1 MFEEASGGNPAGRL
15 TNSGKPS
22 SRPVDAI
29 KCFRWRRLA
38 AASSFRAIHMP
49 SSREKIG
56 LILGF
61 SGVCLFGGTLPATR
75 LAVSVLDPLFLTA
88 ARALIA
94 GCVGIVVLAALRRP
108 WPTLKLWI
116 DFFAAGLCTIIGF
129 PVLMALAMANVPAA
143 HGGVVLGIMPL
154 ATVAAATLVTH
165 ERPSAGFWLASLA
178 GAAIVFV
185 FVLRQ
190 SEAYSF
196 ALGDLYLLGTIV
208 SGAFGYTLSGRLSLQ
223 RPGWEVISW
232 QVAMFMPLAAIA
244 VIALWPH
251 GLHDVP
257 LPVWLGLGYVSFVSQ
272 YLAFFVFN
280 AAMAMGGVAR
290 VGQLML
296 LQPFVIVALA
306 APVNGEPIKFST
318 LAYAAAVVATVIVGQ
333 RMSVRRK

>member
-1 MFEEASGGNPAGRL
+1 VLR
-15 TNSGKPS
+15 
-22 SRPVDAI
+22 
-29 KCFRWRRLA
+29 
-38 AASSFRAIHMP
+38 
-49 SSREKIG
+49 
-56 LILGF
+56 LGF
-61 SGVCLFGGTLPATR
+61 RVEHGFCCCSGSGRFLFSLRTPHGHIFATR
-75 LAVSVLDPLFLTA
+75 NTLRFVSA
-88 ARALIA
+88 ARDRDGDGNLDF
-94 GCVGIVVLAALRRP
+94 GVKRQRHLVLSDRLDWRIEHDLR
-108 WPTLKLWI
+108 TA
-116 DFFAAGLCTIIGF
+116 D
-129 PVLMALAMANVPAA
+129 
-143 HGGVVLGIMPL
+143 
-154 ATVAAATLVTH
+154 
-165 ERPSAGFWLASLA
+165 
-178 GAAIVFV
+178 
-185 FVLRQ
+185 
-190 SEAYSF
+190 
-196 ALGDLYLLGTIV
+196 LGTIV